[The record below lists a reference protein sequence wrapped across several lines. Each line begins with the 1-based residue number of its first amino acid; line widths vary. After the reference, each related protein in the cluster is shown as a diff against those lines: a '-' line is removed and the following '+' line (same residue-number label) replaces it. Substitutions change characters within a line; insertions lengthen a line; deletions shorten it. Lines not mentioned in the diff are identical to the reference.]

1 MKLRRNSVTGK
12 IKTFKELDNIIH
24 IKQITFDEN
33 RKDKVINSICK
44 KEEFDEVYKSICE
57 RILNGE
63 DKSCSF
69 SKFDTSKTKKTVY
82 DITKIYDEY
91 AEKLEKYEESEEMI
105 DLYRSDKI
113 ETYIDENKVYKDF
126 FEINKEKLDNVKN
139 FKDDFN
145 KIIDILKRG
154 KEVENLSFKINIDQ
168 DNEKINFKATNAEV
182 I

>member
-69 SKFDTSKTKKTVY
+69 SKFDC
-82 DITKIYDEY
+82 I
-91 AEKLEKYEESEEMI
+91 
-105 DLYRSDKI
+105 
-113 ETYIDENKVYKDF
+113 
-126 FEINKEKLDNVKN
+126 
-139 FKDDFN
+139 
-145 KIIDILKRG
+145 
-154 KEVENLSFKINIDQ
+154 
-168 DNEKINFKATNAEV
+168 
-182 I
+182 